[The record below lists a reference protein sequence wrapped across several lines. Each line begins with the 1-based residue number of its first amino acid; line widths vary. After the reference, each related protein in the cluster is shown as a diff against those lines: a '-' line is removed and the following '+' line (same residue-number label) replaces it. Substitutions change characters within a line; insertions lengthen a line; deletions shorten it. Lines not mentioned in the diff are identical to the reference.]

1 MEKKEDFMFGS
12 QQLIR
17 LYLQQML
24 IYMIRRNSSPP
35 MTVPI
40 SKFVNLKNNSA
51 VYKRVIAYME
61 DHIREN
67 ITLYDLCHDN
77 MIGRSQLQ
85 KMFQEQH
92 QCGTMEFFSR
102 LKIAYARQ
110 LIRENQMNFTQIS
123 EFLGYSSIHYFSR
136 QFKKISGMTPTE
148 YITSIKA
155 LSERER

>member
-1 MEKKEDFMFGS
+1 
-12 QQLIR
+12 
-17 LYLQQML
+17 
-24 IYMIRRNSSPP
+24 
-35 MTVPI
+35 MTVPVG
-40 SKFVNLKNNSA
+40 KFVNLKNNSA

-85 KMFQEQH
+85 KIFQEQH
-92 QCGTMEFFSR
+92 QCGAMDFFSQ

-155 LSERER
+155 LSERERQ